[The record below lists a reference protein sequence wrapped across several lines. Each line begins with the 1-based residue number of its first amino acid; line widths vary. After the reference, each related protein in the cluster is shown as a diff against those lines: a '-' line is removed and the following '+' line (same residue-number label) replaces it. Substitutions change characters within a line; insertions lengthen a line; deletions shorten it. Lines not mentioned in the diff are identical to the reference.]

1 MLAPD
6 LRMKRVGIIGFG
18 FIGASLY
25 RAIETHEAAGLEVAF
40 VSNRTPDKLAGL
52 PCEIILDDLSRAADR
67 RPDLIVE
74 CAHPD
79 ISVEYGAGFLAHS
92 DYMPLSVT
100 ALAEDSIRETLVAA
114 AGASGRRLLLP
125 RGALVGMDSL
135 FSWRHM
141 WRDVA
146 ITFRKHPRNLDLS
159 RTGRTAD
166 SIVEELVLYDGPVR
180 GIAADYPRNVNTMV
194 TCALATIGLDRC
206 RARLIADPRLDHAV
220 AEVEAFGTDGSYLQT
235 VKRQPAVG
243 VSGTE
248 MFQSTLRSVQKAT
261 GNLQTLDFV

>member
-1 MLAPD
+1 
-6 LRMKRVGIIGFG
+6 MKRVGIIGFG

-25 RAIETHEAAGLEVAF
+25 RTIAQREVAGLETAF
-40 VSNRTPDKLAGL
+40 VSNRTPDKLTGVPAEL
-52 PCEIILDDLSRAADR
+52 ILTDLSRTAER

-79 ISVEYGAGFLAHS
+79 ISIDHGADFLSHS

-100 ALAEDSIRETLVAA
+100 ALADDALRKKLIAA
-114 AGASGRRLLLP
+114 AQASGRHLLLP

-141 WRDVA
+141 WRDVV
-146 ITFRKHPRNLDLS
+146 ITFRKHPRNLDLA
-159 RTGRTAD
+159 RTGRSAD
-166 SIVEELVLYDGPVR
+166 SIVDELVLYDGPAR
-180 GIAADYPRNVNTMV
+180 GIAKDYPRNVNTMV
-194 TCALATIGLDRC
+194 TCALATVGLDRC
-206 RARLIADPRLDHAV
+206 RARLIADPKLDHAV

-235 VKRQPAVG
+235 VKRQPAIG

-261 GNLQTLDFV
+261 GNLQTMDFA

>member
-1 MLAPD
+1 
-6 LRMKRVGIIGFG
+6 MKRIGIVGCG

-25 RAIETHEAAGLEVAF
+25 RAIAKHEIDGLQVAF
-40 VSNRTPDKLAGL
+40 VFNRSPGKLEDVPADL
-52 PCEIILDDLSRAADR
+52 VLRDLSRAAER

-79 ISVEYGAGFLAHS
+79 ISIEYGVDFLSHC

-100 ALAEDSIRETLVAA
+100 ALADDALRETLTAA
-114 AGASGRRLLLP
+114 ACASGHHMLLP
-125 RGALVGMDSL
+125 RGALVGMDGL

-141 WRDVA
+141 WRDVT
-146 ITFRKHPRNLDLS
+146 ITFRKHPNNLDLS
-159 RTGRTAD
+159 RTGRVAEG
-166 SIVEELVLYDGPVR
+166 IVEELVLYDGPVR
-180 GIAADYPRNVNTMV
+180 GIARDYPRNVNTMV

-206 RARLIADPRLDHAV
+206 RARLVADPRLDHAV

-235 VKRQPAVG
+235 IKRQPAIG

-261 GNLQTLDFV
+261 GNLQALDFV

>member
-1 MLAPD
+1 
-6 LRMKRVGIIGFG
+6 MKRVGIIGFG

-25 RAIETHEAAGLEVAF
+25 RAIQEREIDGLQVAF
-40 VSNRTPDKLAGL
+40 VSNRTPDKLVGVSSDL
-52 PCEIILDDLSRAADR
+52 ILDDLSCATEC

-79 ISVEYGAGFLAHS
+79 ISIEYGGGFLSHC

-100 ALAEDSIRETLVAA
+100 ALADDALRETLLAA
-114 AGASGRRLLLP
+114 ARASGHRLLLP
-125 RGALVGMDSL
+125 RGALVGMDGL

-141 WRDVA
+141 WRDVT
-146 ITFRKHPRNLDLS
+146 ITFRKHPKNLDLS
-159 RTGRTAD
+159 RTGRSAESIAD
-166 SIVEELVLYDGPVR
+166 ELVLYDGPVR
-180 GIAADYPRNVNTMV
+180 GIAKDYPRNVNTMV

-206 RARLIADPRLDHAV
+206 RARLVADPRLDHAV
-220 AEVEAFGTDGSYLQT
+220 AEVEAIGNDGSYLQT
-235 VKRQPAVG
+235 IKRQPAIG

-261 GNLQTLDFV
+261 VNLQALDFV